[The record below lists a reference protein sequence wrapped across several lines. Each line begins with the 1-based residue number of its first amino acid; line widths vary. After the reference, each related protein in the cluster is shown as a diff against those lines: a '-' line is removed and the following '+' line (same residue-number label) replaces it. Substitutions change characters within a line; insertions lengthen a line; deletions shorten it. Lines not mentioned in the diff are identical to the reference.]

1 MVLQQGSVQLYTT
14 RGTLPA
20 TLGGGTEQVWCA
32 DLVEYLQ
39 RLRRSG
45 LSTDAIAHALDKA
58 TRSNYPSTSR
68 PLVRPGAVGDVLQIQ
83 DALLAAD
90 ARATRAPR
98 VWETDFG
105 KMKRVVS
112 SDGCDKVKQNPNST
126 ARDAAASD
134 GHNGER
140 SENRERRETLS
151 GRCVCW
157 CGCVVNAS

>member
-1 MVLQQGSVQLYTT
+1 MWS
-14 RGTLPA
+14 
-20 TLGGGTEQVWCA
+20 A

-45 LSTDAIAHALDKA
+45 LSTDAIARALDKA
-58 TRSNYPSTSR
+58 TRSNYPTTSR

-134 GHNGER
+134 GHCLIKIVLHCSNSIFSPGK
-140 SENRERRETLS
+140 SLPWS
-151 GRCVCW
+151 I
-157 CGCVVNAS
+157 VVHDS